1 MLKLDLASTISMLA
15 TVARKK
21 GEAACRRFKP
31 SRPPCFA
38 NASLFT
44 AEPKPYQPG
53 SMTRACDHENTQGM
67 ARRSAM
73 WLEAVREAGLD
84 PIFKSAI
91 SLTGVDW
98 RK

>member
-1 MLKLDLASTISMLA
+1 MLRFDLASTISILA

-21 GEAACRRFKP
+21 GEAACRRLRP
-31 SRPPCFA
+31 SRPP
-38 NASLFT
+38 SL
-44 AEPKPYQPG
+44 ARSPPLAAAPKPYQPG
-53 SMTRACDHENTQGM
+53 SMTRDWDQENTHGM

-73 WLEAVREAGLD
+73 RLEAVREAGRE
-84 PIFKSAI
+84 PIFRSAI